1 MNEKLSIAGV
11 CNLTPMQ
18 EGMLF
23 HSYLNPESTAYF
35 EQFACTVTGQ
45 LDVGLLERSFNA
57 LIDKYDVLRL
67 NFLHENMKN
76 PKQIIFKKRSMSV
89 LYEDISQM
97 DKAEQELYI
106 QRFIEADQKKGFDLA
121 KDMLLR
127 AAVLQ
132 TDQEIDQQAG
142 RRYKLIWSYH
152 HIIMDGWC
160 LKTIVQEL
168 FDVYKALSQG
178 AALELDEAPPF
189 ASYIQWLDRQDREEA
204 RRYWADY
211 VKGYD
216 SAIKLPS
223 FGLRRQDGKAHHD
236 QGMMRQK
243 ANDQIDRSYQISE
256 ETAQRLE
263 QVAKAHQVT
272 LNTVLQSAW
281 ALLLGRYN
289 GTEDVVFGS
298 VTSGRP
304 AEVDGVEQMIG
315 LFINTVPI
323 RITFHGDQTFSS
335 LIQQVQLTS
344 LETQNYDFYPL
355 AEIQSLSTK
364 KQHLID
370 HIYAFQNYPVSADPL
385 DEAEAKEPF
394 AISEL
399 EDFEQ
404 THYDFNLIL
413 MPNEGLEVKFKY
425 NAARYEQAAMDRL
438 FQHYEQVLNTVSQNA
453 NVLLRDISVIT
464 AEERELILHRF
475 NDTAGEYP
483 RDQTIVQL
491 FERQA
496 ERVPGNLAIVHH
508 GKNLTY
514 KALNDKANQLAA
526 RLISRGVGPDQIVGL
541 VGERSADTVIGM
553 LGILK
558 AGGAYLP
565 IDPEY
570 PADRIEYMLL
580 DSQAKWVVT
589 PRCYA
594 ERLASEAEVI
604 ILDENEP
611 EREPA
616 SNLDQQLDEP
626 PLQVRQNPVKPA
638 NLAYVMYTSGSTGR
652 PKGVMIEHQN
662 VVRLV
667 QNTNYIPFRPG
678 DRILQTGAP
687 VFDACTFEIWGAL
700 LNGLE
705 LYIIDKTSILDPE
718 KLGQALREYSITT
731 MWLTSPLFNQLAQQ
745 QPELF
750 QPLRYL
756 IVGGDALSPK
766 HIQQVAEQCKG
777 TTLINGYGPTE
788 NTTFSCCYTITSQEE
803 KSIPIGGPIAHST
816 AYVVDLYGHLCP
828 VGVPGELWVG
838 GDGVAR
844 GYINNEALTSEKFM
858 ASPFTEGERVYR
870 TGDAASWL
878 PDGTIEFIGRLDHQ
892 VKIRGFRIEIGEI
905 ESRIQLHKAVKEA
918 IVTVWDKGEGS
929 KALCA
934 YLVCEGELGA
944 AEIRQYLAG
953 YLPDYMIPSHWVFMD
968 QLPLTPNGK
977 VHRQALPVP
986 EESAAYEGI
995 YVAPRNEAE
1004 QKLADIWSDVLGVP
1018 AVGVNDHFFEL
1029 GGHSLTALKLVSEV
1043 KKQFQVQLPLADV
1056 FQTPVLA
1063 DMAARIGGNQEAG
1076 SDPALVIEP
1085 APAAEYYPVS
1095 SAQKRLF
1102 ILNGMTGMDTAYNMP
1117 FVMQI
1122 EGRLDVKRLEEAFQA
1137 LIARHEP
1144 LRTSFTLLQG
1154 EPVQRIHDRVDFTME
1169 LLDVHPD
1176 QNMEDI
1182 VDQLVTPFDL
1192 GQAPLLRAALAKRQE
1207 ERYVLVI
1214 DIHHIVADGSS
1225 ISVIV
1230 KEFSDLYNGQ
1240 GLERLGVQRIQYK
1253 DFAVWQ
1259 NKQLG
1264 SGGLQQHER
1273 YWLEQFAEEPPV
1285 LNLLTDYPRPQI
1297 QSFEG
1302 AVASAEIDQELSS
1315 RLKQLANETGATLY
1329 MVLLAAYSVLLSK
1342 YSAQEDIVIG
1352 SPTAGRTHADVLHT
1366 VGMFVNTLALRLK
1379 PGAQKTFGDF
1389 LNEVKQTAFQ
1399 AFEHQDYQYEDLI
1412 EQLGLRRDMS
1422 RNPLFDTV
1430 FTLQNIDIQ
1439 EAELT
1444 GLAVQSCSW
1453 DGRMSKF
1460 DLTLTVVE
1468 REQGMFID
1476 AEYAVKLFK
1485 AATIERLLK
1494 HFVQVLRVIAADKE
1508 MKLADIELLSPE
1520 ERQQMMVDFNGSR
1533 TEYPRNR
1540 TVYELFAEQ
1549 AGRTPE
1555 QIALV
1560 FKEER
1565 FTYRQLDEMAGRFAQ
1580 MLRELGVKPGEITAI
1595 MAEHSIEMIVA
1606 VLAVLKAGGAYLPID
1621 HEYPADRIAYI
1632 LEDSNAGLLLT
1643 KSRLLQAKDMLAPD
1657 MKVHITGRHIQAI
1670 DLEDVLVTSREAG
1683 PLPSSTLTSSTPTPT
1698 TSSSPSTS
1706 TPPLAS
1712 VEASPSDLAYVIYT
1726 SGSTGKPKGVMIEHR
1741 SLLNM
1746 TSWYQTYYQLT
1757 AADKCTKYAGFG
1769 FDASVWE
1776 IFPALLS
1783 GSELHIIPEEIRYDV
1798 RLLAEYYNNSRIS
1811 ISFLPT
1817 AVCEQFIQLD
1827 NDSLRMLITG
1837 GDKLRVYRPTPYE
1850 LVNNY
1855 GPTENTIVTSAFKV
1869 KGEYDNI
1876 PIGKPIDNVRVY
1888 ILDANDKLLPVGV
1901 PGELCVAGDSLAR
1914 GYMNRPDLTAE
1925 KFTSDPFYPGER
1937 MYRTGDLA
1945 RWLPEGDLEYL
1956 GRMDEQVK
1964 IRGYRIEL
1972 GEVENVLLK
1981 QAGIKE
1987 AVVLAIEN
1995 LRQETELCAY
2005 IAASREWPVREL
2017 REHLARELPEYMLPV
2032 HYVFLDE
2039 LPLTAN
2045 GKVNRHALPQPDF
2058 HSAAADNHVPPR
2070 SKTEQRLAEIWS
2082 DVLGVE
2088 QVGAHSHFFEL
2099 GGHSLKAAA
2108 LTAGIK
2114 EAFQVDLPLS
2124 GVFRHPILEQMAAG
2138 IDALERQGYTEIER
2152 IPDQEDYPVSSAQK
2166 RLLILNE
2173 LEGAGTAYNMPFVL
2187 QLSGSLDRS
2196 RLQQSFDALIRRH
2209 AAFRTSFALKEG
2221 ELVQV
2226 IHPEVVFQ
2234 IREMAIMDEPAR
2246 IKEAIRQFVQPFD
2259 LQQAPLIRVGLASLR
2274 ADKHILMI
2282 DMHHIISD
2290 GESVRLLVEELS
2302 ELYGGEEQS
2311 STAARVEYKDYAVW
2325 QNKMLQSE
2333 AYRQQEQYW
2342 LERFAG
2348 ELPVLTLPTD
2358 YARPQMQSFE
2368 GDSLTVRLDSD
2379 LSSRI
2384 LEAAARTGTTLYMF
2398 LLAAYNILLS
2408 KYANQEDIIVGTPTA
2423 GRERKELEGIIG
2435 MFVNTLAIRTQPE
2448 GHKHFGDF
2456 LEEVKEHSLQA
2467 FENQL
2472 IQYEDLL
2479 EKLEVARDVSR
2490 NPLFDTMFAVDN
2502 VGVEEIQLDGL
2513 RMKPYP
2519 FDNGTSKFDLM
2530 VTAAEEGAEIR
2541 LDIEYAVKLFRKD
2554 TIERL
2559 IAHYVQILRAVTA
2572 DMDIKLCDIGL
2583 LLEKERRQIIAD
2595 FNDTATYYPRQTI
2608 HELFEEQAEQQ
2619 ADRIAVVHG
2628 DTELTYRELNAKA
2641 NQLAAILRDKGVG
2654 PDRIVAIIG
2663 DRTLEMIIG
2672 MLAILKAG
2680 GAYLPIDP
2688 DYPMDRVEYFLKN
2701 SEAKVL
2707 LARSCYADRAIDGV
2721 EAVVLEHE
2729 QLDNL
2734 DAPNL
2739 PHETNPGHLAY
2750 VMYTS
2755 GSTGL
2760 PKGVMVEHLGVARL
2774 VRNTNYVRFTKE
2786 DRVLQTAAP
2795 VFDVS
2800 VFDIWGALLNGAR
2813 LYLVDKFTL
2822 LDPIRVESVLQQHR
2836 ITMLWLTSPL
2846 FTQFAQQ
2853 KPDMFRTVSYLIVG
2867 GDILSPKHIQLV
2879 REHCGQLTV
2888 VNGYGPTENTSFSCC
2903 FIIEEAYEK
2912 SVPIG
2917 PPISNSMAYIVDKY
2931 GNLNPVGVPGEL
2943 WVGGDGVARGY
2954 MNNEEL
2960 TRQKFIPNPFVPGDR
2975 VYRTGDAAR
2984 WLPDG
2989 SIEFIGRMDNQ
3000 VKIRG
3005 FRVEIGEIES
3015 VLLNHPAVKEVVIL
3029 VKEYEETNKFL
3040 CAYVV
3045 ADEELTVPAV
3055 KEYMAQ
3061 QLPDYMIPSAFVF
3074 MEVLPLNVN
3083 GKVDRKALP
3092 EPEYQGGDV
3101 EYTAPRNEHEEM
3113 AVQVWSE
3120 ILGIERIS
3128 VHDNFFAI
3136 GGHSLKAMQMVS
3148 KLAERGWNISIN
3160 QVFAHQTPAELS
3172 AYAQRLAPDEK
3183 QRITDVRQAEQW
3195 LSGRLQRSCEW
3206 KTYFVEDE
3214 EYSIVHIVG
3223 LDDALKQEAETLIAE
3238 HLDER
3243 LHPHYLLDARELN
3256 EDTRHPSMSREELNA
3271 RLQLLQT
3278 EAAAWVDGMLEQIW
3292 HMQELYAQGVTGE
3305 QVVKEYGISPSQMY
3319 HFKHKDVS
3327 GTMVKWNQ
3335 AIQPDLLRQ
3344 ALQQIV
3350 SAEEVM
3356 RSVLVQRDGNEEGYW
3371 RLHERPQQLELP
3383 MIDISP
3389 FEQGTQ
3395 TDILKSLMNRF
3406 FIKPYSD
3413 KDPLMYRVLLVKQ
3426 SVKEYLLLLPFSHTI
3441 FDYMSNEVLRSQVIE
3456 GYELLRQGKAVK
3468 PKQGATFT
3476 DFIAQISRG
3485 PEGISAKEL
3494 YELYDLRNFGTVAR
3508 QIAAAMQT
3516 RSGDGPAQITVIN
3529 HSINLE
3535 LLAEGHKDAESKWK
3549 LAMGI
3554 FAAFFSAYLGVEQI
3568 PMWMTHFGRQYGEAA
3583 YFDIVGE
3590 CIDYIPLL
3598 LDLKQDMDMQS
3609 KLVSKKLQTA
3619 SDYNIHF
3626 ANLLYNESIDPDFAE
3641 ARNALLAAFEEMPV
3655 NFNYLGELSGEA
3667 DLEYLDAEGVNCD
3680 DPNRILYMT
3689 WHQGNHIHITL
3700 ALPVEE
3706 SCESIRS
3713 MLDEAARE
3721 QVKGDASAQLK
3732 GVKL

>member
-35 EQFACTVTGQ
+35 EQFACTVTGH

-89 LYEDISQM
+89 FYEDISRM
-97 DKAEQELYI
+97 DKAEQEQYI
-106 QRFIEADQKKGFDLA
+106 QRFIQADQKKGFDLA

-127 AAVLQ
+127 AAVLH
-132 TDQEIDQQAG
+132 TDQPMDQYTEHH
-142 RRYKLIWSYH
+142 RYKLIWSYH

-178 AALELDEAPPF
+178 VSLELDEAPPF

-204 RRYWADY
+204 RRYWGDY
-211 VKGYD
+211 LQGYD
-216 SAIKLPS
+216 SAVELPS
-223 FGLRRQDGKAHHD
+223 FGTSLQDGKEHHD
-236 QGMMRQK
+236 QGMARQK
-243 ANDQIDRSYQISE
+243 ANDQIDRSYKICE

-263 QVAKAHQVT
+263 QLAKAHQVT

-304 AEVDGVEQMIG
+304 AEVEGVEQMLG

-323 RITFHGDQTFSS
+323 RITFHGGQTFSS

-385 DEAEAKEPF
+385 DESEAEEPF

-425 NAARYEQAAMDRL
+425 NAARYKQAAMDRL
-438 FQHYEQVLNTVSQNA
+438 FQHYEQVLITVSQNA

-464 AEERELILHRF
+464 SEERELILHRF

-491 FERQA
+491 FERQV
-496 ERVPGNLAIVHH
+496 ERVPENLAIVHYDE
-508 GKNLTY
+508 NLTY
-514 KALNDKANQLAA
+514 TELNDKANQLAA

-541 VGERSADTVIGM
+541 VGERSVDTVIGM

-570 PADRIEYMLL
+570 PTDRIEYMLL
-580 DSQAKWVVT
+580 DSQAKWIVT

-604 ILDENEP
+604 ILDEIEP
-611 EREPA
+611 QWELSSFQA
-616 SNLDQQLDEP
+616 Q
-626 PLQVRQNPVKPA
+626 PLQERQYPVNPA

-667 QNTNYIPFRPG
+667 QNTNYVPFQPG

-705 LYIIDKTSILDPE
+705 LYIIDKTSILEPE

-745 QPELF
+745 EPALF

-766 HIQQVAEQCKG
+766 HIQRVAEQCEG

-788 NTTFSCCYTITSQEE
+788 NTTFSCCYTITSHEE

-838 GDGVAR
+838 GEGVAR

-858 ASPFTEGERVYR
+858 VSPFAEGERIYR

-934 YLVCEGELGA
+934 YLVCEGELSA
-944 AEIRQYLAG
+944 AEIRGYLSE

-968 QLPLTPNGK
+968 QLPLTANGK
-977 VHRQALPVP
+977 VHRQALPEP
-986 EESAAYEGI
+986 EESLAYEGV
-995 YVAPRNEAE
+995 YVAPRNEVE
-1004 QKLADIWSDVLGVP
+1004 QKLADLWSDVLGVP
-1018 AVGVNDHFFEL
+1018 AAGVNDHFFEL

-1056 FQTPVLA
+1056 FQAPVLA
-1063 DMAARIGGNQEAG
+1063 EMAARIGGNAAG
-1076 SDPALVIEP
+1076 EDAAVDIAIEP

-1117 FVMQI
+1117 FMMQI
-1122 EGRLDVKRLEEAFQA
+1122 EGRLDVKRLEQAFQA
-1137 LIARHEP
+1137 LIARHES
-1144 LRTSFTLLQG
+1144 LRTSFALLQG
-1154 EPVQRIHDRVDFTME
+1154 EPVQRIHESVDFAIE
-1169 LLDVHPD
+1169 QLDVHPD
-1176 QNMEDI
+1176 RNIEDI
-1182 VDQLVTPFDL
+1182 VEKFVTPFDL

-1207 ERYVLVI
+1207 EQYVLVI

-1230 KEFSDLYNGQ
+1230 KEFSELYNGQ
-1240 GLERLGVQRIQYK
+1240 GLEHLGAQRIQYK

-1285 LNLLTDYPRPQI
+1285 LNMLTDYPRPQI

-1302 AVASAEIDQELSS
+1302 AVASVEIGQELSS
-1315 RLKQLANETGATLY
+1315 RLKQLANETGTTLY
-1329 MVLLAAYSVLLSK
+1329 MVLLAAYGVLLSK

-1352 SPTAGRTHADVLHT
+1352 SPTAGRTHADVLQT

-1389 LNEVKQTAFQ
+1389 LNEVKQTALQ

-1439 EAELT
+1439 EANLSGLT
-1444 GLAVQSCSW
+1444 VQSCSW
-1453 DGRMSKF
+1453 EGQMSKF

-1485 AATIERLLK
+1485 GATIERLLK
-1494 HFVQVLRVIAADKE
+1494 HFVQVLRVIAAGKE
-1508 MKLADIELLSPE
+1508 LKLADIELLSLE
-1520 ERQQMMVDFNGSR
+1520 ERQQVMVDFNGSR
-1533 TEYPRNR
+1533 ADFAHNR

-1549 AGRTPE
+1549 VERTPE
-1555 QIALV
+1555 HTAIV

-1565 FTYRQLDEMAGRFAQ
+1565 LTYRELDEMVSRLAH
-1580 MLRELGVKPGEITAI
+1580 MLRGCGVKPGEVTAI

-1621 HEYPADRIAYI
+1621 HEYPADRITYI

-1643 KSRLLQAKDMLAPD
+1643 KSRLLQAKDMLAQD
-1657 MKVHITGRHIQAI
+1657 MKVPMAGRNIQAI
-1670 DLEDVLVTSREAG
+1670 DLEDALALSMETEQPLLSSTS
-1683 PLPSSTLTSSTPTPT
+1683 PSSSSSSLPS
-1698 TSSSPSTS
+1698 
-1706 TPPLAS
+1706 
-1712 VEASPSDLAYVIYT
+1712 VDASPSDLAYIIYT

-1746 TSWYQTYYQLT
+1746 TGWYQTYYKLT
-1757 AADKCTKYAGFG
+1757 ASDKCTKYAGFG

-1837 GDKLRVYRPTPYE
+1837 GDKLRVYRSTPYE
-1850 LVNNY
+1850 LINNY

-1925 KFTSDPFYPGER
+1925 KFTNDPFYPGEK

-1981 QAGIKE
+1981 QEGIRE

-2005 IAASREWPVREL
+2005 IAASQEWPVREL
-2017 REHLARELPEYMLPV
+2017 RECLAQELPEYMIPV
-2032 HYVFLDE
+2032 HYVFLAE

-2045 GKVNRHALPQPDF
+2045 GKVNRRALPQPDF
-2058 HSAAADNHVPPR
+2058 NSVATDNDVPPR
-2070 SKTEQRLAEIWS
+2070 NKTEQRLAEIWS
-2082 DVLGVE
+2082 NVLGVE

-2114 EAFQVDLPLS
+2114 ETFHVDLPLS

-2138 IDALERQGYTEIER
+2138 IDALERQAYEYIER
-2152 IPDQEDYPVSSAQK
+2152 TQEQEAYPVSSAQK

-2173 LEGAGTAYNMPFVL
+2173 LEGAGTTYNMPFVL

-2196 RLQQSFDALIRRH
+2196 KLQQAFAALIRRH
-2209 AAFRTSFALKEG
+2209 EAFRTSFQLREG
-2221 ELVQV
+2221 ELVQIV
-2226 IHPEVVFQ
+2226 HPEVAFA
-2234 IREMAIMDEPAR
+2234 IREMAIADEPAR
-2246 IKEAIRQFVQPFD
+2246 IKEAIRQFVQPFN
-2259 LQQAPLIRVGLASLR
+2259 LQQAPLIRAGLASLG

-2282 DMHHIISD
+2282 DMHHIVSD

-2302 ELYGGEEQS
+2302 LLYSGKERGDMEP
-2311 STAARVEYKDYAVW
+2311 RVEYKDYAVW
-2325 QNKMLQSE
+2325 QSKMLQSE
-2333 AYRQQEQYW
+2333 AYGRQEQYW

-2358 YARPQMQSFE
+2358 YARPQLQSFE
-2368 GDSLTVRLDSD
+2368 GDSVTVRIDSD

-2384 LEAAARTGTTLYMF
+2384 LGAAARTGTTLYMF

-2423 GRERKELEGIIG
+2423 GRSRKELEGVIG

-2448 GHKHFGDF
+2448 GHKRFEDF
-2456 LEEVKEHSLQA
+2456 LGEVKEYSLQA

-2502 VGVEEIQLDGL
+2502 VGVEEIRLDGL
-2513 RMKPYP
+2513 HMDPYP

-2541 LDIEYAVKLFRKD
+2541 LDVEYAVKLFRKD

-2572 DMDIKLCDIGL
+2572 DIEIRLCDIGL
-2583 LLEKERRQIIAD
+2583 LLEEERRQIIAD

-2619 ADRIAVVHG
+2619 ADRIAVVYG

-2641 NQLAAILRDKGVG
+2641 NQLAAILRGKGVG

-2688 DYPMDRVEYFLKN
+2688 DYPMDRVEYFLRN
-2701 SEAKVL
+2701 SEAKIL

-2729 QLDNL
+2729 HLDDL

-2739 PHETNPGHLAY
+2739 LHETNPSHLAY

-2836 ITMLWLTSPL
+2836 ITTLWLTSPL

-2917 PPISNSMAYIVDKY
+2917 PPISNSTAYIVDKY

-2960 TRQKFIPNPFVPGDR
+2960 TRQKFIPSPFVPGDR

-3029 VKEYEETNKFL
+3029 VKDYEETNKFL
-3040 CAYVV
+3040 SAYVV
-3045 ADEELTVPAV
+3045 ADGELTTPSV

-3074 MEVLPLNVN
+3074 MEQLPLNVN

-3101 EYTAPRNEHEEM
+3101 EYTAPRDEYEQM
-3113 AVQVWSE
+3113 VVQVWSE
-3120 ILGIERIS
+3120 IMGIERIS
-3128 VHDNFFAI
+3128 VHDNFFAL

-3148 KLAERGWNISIN
+3148 KLVERGWNISIN
-3160 QVFAHQTPAELS
+3160 QVFAHQTPAELA
-3172 AYAQRLAPDEK
+3172 AYVQRLAPAAK
-3183 QRITDVRQAEQW
+3183 QRITDVQKAEQW

-3206 KTYFVEDE
+3206 KTYFVENE
-3214 EYSIVHIVG
+3214 EYFIVHIFG
-3223 LDDALKQEAETLIAE
+3223 LDEALKREAETLIAE
-3238 HLDER
+3238 HLDEC
-3243 LHPHYLLDARELN
+3243 LHPHYLIDAGELN
-3256 EDTRHPSMSREELNA
+3256 EDTKHPSMSREELNA
-3271 RLQLLQT
+3271 RLQLQQIG
-3278 EAAAWVDGMLEQIW
+3278 AAAWVEGMLEPIAR
-3292 HMQELYAQGVTGE
+3292 MQELYAQGITGG
-3305 QVVKEYGISPSQMY
+3305 QAVKEYGISPSQMY

-3335 AIQPDLLRQ
+3335 AIQPELLRQ
-3344 ALQQIV
+3344 TLQQIV

-3356 RSVLVQRDGNEEGYW
+3356 RSVLVQGNGNQEGFW
-3371 RLHERPQQLELP
+3371 RLHECPQQLELP
-3383 MIDISP
+3383 MIDISQ

-3395 TDILKSLMNRF
+3395 LDILRLLMDKF
-3406 FIKPYSD
+3406 FITPYSD

-3426 SVKEYLLLLPFSHTI
+3426 NVKEYLLLLPFSHTI

-3456 GYELLRQGKAVK
+3456 GYELLRQGKTAE
-3468 PKQGATFT
+3468 PKQSATFT
-3476 DFIAQISRG
+3476 DFIAQIRRG

-3494 YELYDLRNFGTVAR
+3494 HELYDLRSFGTAAR
-3508 QIAAAMQT
+3508 QIAATMQA
-3516 RSGDGPAQITVIN
+3516 RSEDDPAKITIVN
-3529 HSINLE
+3529 HRVDLDLQAN
-3535 LLAEGHKDAESKWK
+3535 GHKDAESKWK

-3554 FAAFFSAYLGVEQI
+3554 FVEFFSAYLGVEQI

-3590 CIDYIPLL
+3590 CIDYIPMLL
-3598 LDLKQDMDMQS
+3598 HRNQDMDMQS
-3609 KLVSKKLQTA
+3609 QMISKKLQSA

-3626 ANLLYNESIDPDFAE
+3626 ANLLYNESMDPAFME
-3641 ARNALLAAFEEMPV
+3641 ARNALLAVFEEMPV
-3655 NFNYLGELSGEA
+3655 NFNYLGELSEEA

-3680 DPNRILYMT
+3680 NPNRILYMT
-3689 WHQGNHIHITL
+3689 WHQGSHIHITL

-3706 SCESIRS
+3706 SCESIQS
-3713 MLDEAARE
+3713 MLDEAARK
-3721 QVKGDASAQLK
+3721 QIKGHASARLK
-3732 GVKL
+3732 GINI